1 MAELITE
8 EELLTY
14 KDAFLSFDRDGD
26 GTITTSELGTVM
38 RSLGRNPTN
47 VELEGILKS
56 VDKDQNGT
64 IEFSEFVD
72 LMGRSQQTLS
82 PGAEPQDELFQAFS
96 VFDKDA
102 SGKIS
107 LTELETVM
115 NNVVGEHLT
124 QEELGIMIEEADL
137 DGDNEISFAEFKKMV
152 AGTERSTSS

>member
-1 MAELITE
+1 VRPIPDLQSPHRTHPQPRS
-8 EELLTY
+8 T
-14 KDAFLSFDRDGD
+14 DGD

-38 RSLGRNPTN
+38 RSLGRNPTD

-115 NNVVGEHLT
+115 NNVVGKYLLT
-124 QEELGIMIEEADL
+124 SLSHIYLRVGASLIYH
-137 DGDNEISFAEFKKMV
+137 SFPLCRRASDARR
-152 AGTERSTSS
+152 AGNYD